1 MPDPDLEAAIGAI
14 AGRYFGKYRGEVV
27 DNADPTSRG
36 RLLVKATSVMGDT
49 ELWAM
54 PCVPYAG
61 DQVGFFALPPV
72 GAKVWIEFEGG
83 DTDYPIWTGCF
94 WTDGQIPTG
103 DAEPHIAFFK
113 TDGVTI
119 RVDGQSGS
127 VDIETSGG
135 AKITMSSQEIK
146 LEAPQI
152 SQSANGGTA
161 DLSAAG
167 FDAMGGALKVL

>member
-1 MPDPDLEAAIGAI
+1 MP
-14 AGRYFGKYRGEVV
+14 
-27 DNADPTSRG
+27 
-36 RLLVKATSVMGDT
+36 
-49 ELWAM
+49 
-54 PCVPYAG
+54 G

-127 VDIETSGG
+127 VDIETSGRRQDHHEQPG
-135 AKITMSSQEIK
+135 NQA
-146 LEAPQI
+146 
-152 SQSANGGTA
+152 
-161 DLSAAG
+161 
-167 FDAMGGALKVL
+167 GGAADQPVGQWRYRRPVGCRLRRHGRPP